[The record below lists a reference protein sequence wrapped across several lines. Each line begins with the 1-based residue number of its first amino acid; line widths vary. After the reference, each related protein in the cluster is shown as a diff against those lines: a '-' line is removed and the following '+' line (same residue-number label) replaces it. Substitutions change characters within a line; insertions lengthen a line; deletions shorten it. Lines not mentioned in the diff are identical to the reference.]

1 MVAVHQQEHEEDVQ
15 TLLLVED
22 NPGDAALVRSY
33 LKGDQTRWIIDH
45 VDRLDLALE
54 LLSERVYPLVV
65 ADLGLPDADGL
76 EAVEAIRRIA
86 PNTPL
91 VVMSGQDDRMVAV
104 EALGRGAQDFLVKD
118 EADRNALKRA
128 ITYAVARKRNELW
141 LSDRAMKDAL
151 TGLANRAAFESRLAQ
166 DMARSRRTS
175 DRVALINI
183 DLDLFKPINDQ
194 HGHAAG
200 DHVLCVVARRLE
212 DVVRE
217 YDLVARLGGDEFVV
231 LISGPFD
238 ERLPSTLA
246 DRVIRSLAE
255 PIPLESGVEVRVSA
269 SCGVAL
275 FPDASES
282 TTDLCQAADRAM
294 YEAKRSGRNRVVEF
308 STDMRPKT
316 PSIPSL
322 DSAVNEVVDRGHLV
336 SYFQP
341 QIVLATGAV
350 RGFEAL
356 IRWPPSDRLAN
367 VDVGQFIRTLER
379 TGMIVPAGEQ
389 MLDSACGALAAWRTV
404 RPDITVAVNV
414 SSREL
419 ESKRFPD
426 AVEKALAKASV
437 PPSSLEIEVPA
448 AVLDLEA
455 PTIAASLT
463 SLSEIGVRIVVD
475 HFGSDISSVAG
486 LARHSVSTIKLD
498 RRFTAAREPQQVM
511 VLGAMHAM
519 AEHLGLDV
527 VAFGIETP
535 DEAERAACQGCRI
548 AQGFL
553 FAGAVPQS
561 AATTMLEAAPWRPA
575 A

>member
-1 MVAVHQQEHEEDVQ
+1 MVAVHQQDYGEDVQ

-33 LKGDQTRWIIDH
+33 LKGDRTQWIIDH
-45 VDRLDLALE
+45 VERLDLALA
-54 LLSERVYPLVV
+54 LLAERVYPLVV
-65 ADLGLPDADGL
+65 ADLGLPDAEGM

-86 PNTPL
+86 PNTPI
-91 VVMSGQDDRMVAV
+91 VVMSGQGDRRVAV
-104 EALGRGAQDFLVKD
+104 EALSRGAQDFLVKD
-118 EADRNALKRA
+118 EADRNALRRA

-141 LSDRAMKDAL
+141 SSDHAMKDAL
-151 TGLANRAAFESRLAQ
+151 TQIANRTAFESRLAQ
-166 DMARSRRTS
+166 EMARCRRS
-175 DRVALINI
+175 NDRVALINI
-183 DLDLFKPINDQ
+183 DLDLFKPINDE

-212 DVVRE
+212 EVVRK
-217 YDLVARLGGDEFVV
+217 YDLVARVGGDEFAV
-231 LISGPFD
+231 LITGPFD
-238 ERLPSTLA
+238 EQLPSTLA
-246 DRVIRSLAE
+246 DRIIRALAE
-255 PIPLESGVEVRVSA
+255 PILLESGMEVRVSA
-269 SCGVAL
+269 SCGVAV
-275 FPDASES
+275 FPGVSES
-282 TTDLCQAADRAM
+282 TNDLCAAADQAM
-294 YEAKRSGRNRVVEF
+294 YQAKRSGRNRVVEF
-308 STDMRPKT
+308 SSKVRPK
-316 PSIPSL
+316 PPPL
-322 DSAVNEVVDRGHLV
+322 DRAVNDVVDRGHLI

-367 VDVGQFIRTLER
+367 VDVSEFIRTLER

-389 MLDSACGALAAWRTV
+389 MLESACSALAAWRTV

-419 ESKRFPD
+419 ESNRFPD
-426 AVEKALAKASV
+426 AVEKALATASV

-455 PTIAASLT
+455 STISASIASLRD
-463 SLSEIGVRIVVD
+463 IGVRVVVD
-475 HFGSDISSVAG
+475 HFGSDVSSVAG

-498 RRFTAAREPQQVM
+498 RRFTAARQPQQVM

-527 VAFGIETP
+527 IAFGIETA
-535 DEAERAACQGCRI
+535 DEAERAACQGCKI

-553 FAGAVPQS
+553 FAGAVPQA
-561 AATTMLEAAPWRPA
+561 AATDMLEAAPWRPR
-575 A
+575 